1 MVINATEDSLMNK
14 KLILSLGVALILPT
28 VGFAADKSTPVNK
41 WTCEDFL
48 AVDTTFQPTAVGFA
62 EALNSKDKP
71 EDAVLDVQGIQTVT
85 PAVVQACTDDKSGNF
100 KDKVEQEWGKVKK
113 AM

>member
-1 MVINATEDSLMNK
+1 MNK
-14 KLILSLGVALILPT
+14 KLILSLGVALILPS
-28 VGFAADKSTPVNK
+28 VGFAADKTTPVNK

-71 EDAVLDVQGIQTVT
+71 EDAVMDVQGIQTVT
-85 PAVVQACTDDKSGNF
+85 PVVVQACNEDKTANF
-100 KDKVEQEWGKVKK
+100 KEKVDHAWDKVKK
-113 AM
+113 SM